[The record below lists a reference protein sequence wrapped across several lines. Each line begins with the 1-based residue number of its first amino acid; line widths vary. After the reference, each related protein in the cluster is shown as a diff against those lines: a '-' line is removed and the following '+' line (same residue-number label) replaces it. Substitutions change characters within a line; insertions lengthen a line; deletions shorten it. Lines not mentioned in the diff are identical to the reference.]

1 MLALML
7 AINAE
12 TIVFADQIS
21 DLKKKKEETQNE
33 LDRID
38 DKIDSLS
45 GEQQTIV
52 EQMDDLD
59 AQIVEIMTSIS
70 ITINMDWAIL

>member
-21 DLKKKKEETQNE
+21 DLKKKNEETKNE

-38 DKIDSLS
+38 DKLDNLSESNFTILVKSL
-45 GEQQTIV
+45 T
-52 EQMDDLD
+52 DLH
-59 AQIVEIMTSIS
+59 
-70 ITINMDWAIL
+70 IL